1 MSLKLPKAF
10 ESNGLK
16 EPTLK
21 DIDEGAVMEGLKAVT
36 YQKYKQWMDSHVPD
50 KSSQTA
56 VFVVE
61 TMDKKENAKYEMTK
75 SIDCMA

>member
-1 MSLKLPKAF
+1 M
-10 ESNGLK
+10 
-16 EPTLK
+16 K

-61 TMDKKENAKYEMTK
+61 TTDKKENAKYEMTK